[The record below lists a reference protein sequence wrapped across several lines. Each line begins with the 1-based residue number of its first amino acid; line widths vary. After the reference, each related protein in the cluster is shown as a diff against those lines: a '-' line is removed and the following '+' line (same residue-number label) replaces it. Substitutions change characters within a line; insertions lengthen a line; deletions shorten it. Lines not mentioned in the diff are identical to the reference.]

1 MIDEADEFPLTEMD
15 DTLGHIKGHM
25 DDRDFFVLGGCRLVG
40 Q

>member
-15 DTLGHIKGHM
+15 DTLRHVKGHM